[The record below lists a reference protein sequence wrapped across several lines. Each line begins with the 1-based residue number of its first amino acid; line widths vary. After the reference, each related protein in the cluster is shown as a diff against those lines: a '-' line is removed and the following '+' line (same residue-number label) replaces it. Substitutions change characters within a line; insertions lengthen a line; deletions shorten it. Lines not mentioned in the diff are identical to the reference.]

1 MKRAKKKKKI
11 EHHANITHNVFKFIL
26 SNFGKADSLP
36 FKSLILL
43 KEREKGQKNLINSI
57 FHEKRSLKEEKGD
70 AIRIAYRSVKLVKA
84 EMLAG
89 IGPSRELPWICL

>member
-11 EHHANITHNVFKFIL
+11 ERHANLTHNVFKFIL

-43 KEREKGQKNLINSI
+43 KGREKGGQKNLINSL

-70 AIRIAYRSVKLVKA
+70 VIRIAYRSVKLVKA
-84 EMLAG
+84 
-89 IGPSRELPWICL
+89 